1 MNITQLNS
9 IDALEAFIAGNQ
21 AVAFEVLGDKSE
33 RYQFVQKALIKFNYL
48 GQSKK
53 AKGII
58 TQYLHKVTGYSR
70 QQLTRLIKQYRENGR
85 LTWSPC
91 RSNGFK
97 TRYDDK
103 DIRLLAEMDERYE
116 TPCGHA
122 IKKLCERA
130 YDIFKLPEYKAL
142 ATISVSH
149 IYNLRASKS
158 YKKLR
163 RHFTKTQPRQVPIG
177 ERRKPFPNGKPGYIR
192 IDTVHQGDMDKRKGV
207 YHINAVDEITQFEVV
222 CSVEKISERFLLPV
236 LELLLDLFPFTIEGF
251 H

>member
-1 MNITQLNS
+1 
-9 IDALEAFIAGNQ
+9 
-21 AVAFEVLGDKSE
+21 
-33 RYQFVQKALIKFNYL
+33 
-48 GQSKK
+48 
-53 AKGII
+53 
-58 TQYLHKVTGYSR
+58 
-70 QQLTRLIKQYRENGR
+70 
-85 LTWSPC
+85 
-91 RSNGFK
+91 
-97 TRYDDK
+97 
-103 DIRLLAEMDERYE
+103 
-116 TPCGHA
+116 
-122 IKKLCERA
+122 
-130 YDIFKLPEYKAL
+130 
-142 ATISVSH
+142 
-149 IYNLRASKS
+149 LRASKS